1 MPHAGK
7 AIAAVWANL
16 KTEQRA
22 FLALG
27 VVIGLAGLVIELSAR
42 PLDPVAVSE
51 PVAWLA
57 FVLALP
63 STRRWYLVGI
73 PALTVAVV
81 AASLVD
87 KQPWPLL
94 IALCA
99 FMSCGVRRQWGPAVV
114 LVLVVLLWIVLVWVR
129 YPEVLLS
136 MFGLIVPVLAGGAV
150 IGEAWGREI
159 RAASQAEAR
168 EAERI
173 VAARD
178 ALVGER
184 RRIARELH
192 DGVARALTT
201 IHVNASIL
209 EVADHPAQAARAREV
224 IFAMSESALAELADY
239 VRVLD
244 GGVVPP
250 RLRVEPQVEVDEVL
264 HDEVGRLRELGH
276 RVEVDFDLG
285 ETSPDT
291 RALVVLLLREASANI
306 VKHAGEKAQC
316 HIRGFAEDGRA
327 CVEVANS
334 LPGEPAEAGRLVSA
348 GIGLGRLEG
357 DFARAGG
364 TLTYGRHGEQW
375 QVVGELS
382 ARTWAKQALD
392 LH

>member
-7 AIAAVWANL
+7 ANAAVWANL

-27 VVIGLAGLVIELSAR
+27 LVIGLAGVVIEMSAEPPDLIAVAE
-42 PLDPVAVSE
+42 PL
-51 PVAWLA
+51 AWMA

-63 STRRWYLVGI
+63 STHRWFVVGI
-73 PALTVAVV
+73 PALAVAVV

-99 FMSCGVRRQWGPAVV
+99 YMSCGVRRQRGAAVAV
-114 LVLVVLLWIVLVWVR
+114 TVVVLLWNALVWVR
-129 YPEVLLS
+129 FPEVRLS
-136 MFGLIVPVLAGGAV
+136 MLGLIVPVLAGGAV
-150 IGEAWGREI
+150 IGEAWGRAM
-159 RAASQAEAR
+159 RQATQAEAR

-173 VAARD
+173 VATRD

-224 IFAMSESALAELADY
+224 IFAMSERALAELADY

-250 RLRVEPQVEVDEVL
+250 RLRVEPQVDVNEVLDDEVR
-264 HDEVGRLRELGH
+264 RLQELGH
-276 RVEVDFDLG
+276 SVEVHVDLG
-285 ETSPDT
+285 DTSPDT
-291 RALVVLLLREASANI
+291 RALVVLLLREAAANI
-306 VKHAGEKAQC
+306 VKHAGEKAEC
-316 HIRGFAEDGRA
+316 RIRGFAEDGRA
-327 CVEVANS
+327 CVEVVSS
-334 LPGEPAEAGRLVSA
+334 LPHVTAEARRVVSA
-348 GIGLGRLEG
+348 GIGLARLEG

-364 TLTYGRHGEQW
+364 NLTYGPCDGQW
-375 QVVGELS
+375 RVVGELS
-382 ARTWAKQALD
+382 SRTLPSRALD